1 MLKSISLDI
10 AISEESLLHDKRKKE
25 NLEFRQG
32 KVLWSASEGLIFY
45 FCLDEK
51 Q

>member
-25 NLEFRQG
+25 TKNKLRII
-32 KVLWSASEGLIFY
+32 LLLLS
-45 FCLDEK
+45 
-51 Q
+51 